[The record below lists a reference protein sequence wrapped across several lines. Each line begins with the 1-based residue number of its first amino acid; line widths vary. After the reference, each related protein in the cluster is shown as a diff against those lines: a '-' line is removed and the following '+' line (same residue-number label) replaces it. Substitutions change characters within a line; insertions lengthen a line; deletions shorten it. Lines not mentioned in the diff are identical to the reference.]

1 MSDDSVNMSSVTESS
16 AANSSAVNSSTV
28 NSTPVDVWTIIRA
41 EAKDASQHEPML
53 ASFYHAAILNHATFQ
68 SAISFHLANKLDS
81 YTMPALMIREIFIE
95 AMNADAEI
103 EVAMRADICAHRERD
118 PACDTYSM
126 PLLFFKGYHALQ
138 SQRVAHWLWRQGR
151 ESLALFFQNQ
161 ISHEF
166 DVDIHPGASI
176 GKGIMVDHA
185 TGVVMGE
192 TVIVEDNVS
201 LLHDVTLGGSGCTK
215 GLRHPIIRRGV
226 LIGVGA
232 KILGHIE
239 IGEGAKIGAGSLVLE
254 AVAPHTT
261 VAGVPAK
268 VIGRPVVAEP
278 ALNMDHRLTDDE

>member
-1 MSDDSVNMSSVTESS
+1 MVDDSVNISS
-16 AANSSAVNSSTV
+16 ADNSSDANL
-28 NSTPVDVWTIIRA
+28 TPIDVWNIIRA
-41 EAKDASQHEPML
+41 EAKEASQHEPVL
-53 ASFYHAAILNHATFQ
+53 ASFYHAAILNHASFQ
-68 SAISFHLANKLDS
+68 AAISFHLANKLDS
-81 YTMPALMIREIFIE
+81 QTMPALMIREIFIE
-95 AMNADAEI
+95 AMNADSTI

-126 PLLFFKGYHALQ
+126 PLLFFKGYQALQ
-138 SQRVAHWLWRQGR
+138 SQRIAHWLWKQGR

-161 ISHEF
+161 ISQEF
-166 DVDIHPGASI
+166 DVDIHPGATI

-201 LLHDVTLGGSGCTK
+201 LLHDVTLGGSGCAK

-239 IGEGAKIGAGSLVLE
+239 VGEGAKIGAGSLVLE
-254 AVAPHTT
+254 SVAPHTT

-278 ALNMDHRLTDDE
+278 ALNMDHRLNDE